1 MEKEKAIKLSEIE
14 SLKAQGYELFRNGD
28 AGKANSD
35 YFAIMEKVAADGSR
49 SIRILCPT
57 FLRGS
62 LGFSKVTGGVS
73 Y

>member
-1 MEKEKAIKLSEIE
+1 MEKTIKLSEFE
-14 SLKAQGYELFRNGD
+14 SLKSQGYELVRGGD
-28 AGKANSD
+28 ISKANSD

-49 SIRILCPT
+49 SIKILCPT

-62 LGFSKVTGGVS
+62 IGFAKVNGGIS

>member
-1 MEKEKAIKLSEIE
+1 MEKTIKLSEIQA
-14 SLKAQGYELFRNGD
+14 LKDQGYELIRGID
-28 AGKANSD
+28 AAKANSD
-35 YFAIMEKVAADGSR
+35 HFAIMEKVAGDGTR

-62 LGFSKVTGGVS
+62 IGFAKVSGGIS